1 MLERK
6 RILKVKEQIVR
17 DGQRVFIYEQPKT
30 GDVFTIADPDLRLDQ
45 LEAVQRDVAQLLEH
59 GLNPPAP
66 AKRNRQRRSPEHEI
80 STSLKSKLAAVNAA
94 GSSRR
99 RKLNFPCPCPTSPNF
114 KTVSAANSATK
125 ICCASRSRIRP
136 SRTRA
141 ARRRAHNQRLEFLGD
156 AVLQLVLTREL
167 YEKFPAFD
175 EGPLTKA
182 RAKLV
187 NRRTLAEH
195 ARALGLGAHLILSR
209 GEETHGGRERP
220 SALADAFEALL
231 GAIFLDGGFDAARE
245 FILREFSAGVRQVER
260 AADALKIRRA
270 NCRNCC
276 RRARRDAPEYQVV
289 SATGPDH
296 DRVFECTVQH
306 GGVELARGSGKSKKA
321 AESDAALAALKKL
334 RVQYRGTLRSISS
347 DHAVMP
353 PLTLLTYLNPC
364 WRRKSSAFS
373 ERTPALQCR

>member
-1 MLERK
+1 MSDLAAFQDR
-6 RILKVKEQIVR
+6 LGFQFR
-17 DGQRVFIYEQPKT
+17 DGHLLCLALTHPSV
-30 GDVFTIADPDLRLDQ
+30 AH
-45 LEAVQRDVAQLLEH
+45 EANTAM
-59 GLNPPAP
+59 
-66 AKRNRQRRSPEHEI
+66 
-80 STSLKSKLAAVNAA
+80 
-94 GSSRR
+94 
-99 RKLNFPCPCPTSPNF
+99 
-114 KTVSAANSATK
+114 
-125 ICCASRSRIRP
+125 
-136 SRTRA
+136 
-141 ARRRAHNQRLEFLGD
+141 AHNQRLEFLGD

-195 ARALGLGAHLILSR
+195 ARALGLGAHLILGH

-245 FILREFSAGVRQVER
+245 FILREFSPAFGKLSVLPTLENPKGELQE
-260 AADALKIRRA
+260 LLQ
-270 NCRNCC
+270 
-276 RRARRDAPEYQVV
+276 ARSPLAPEYQTV

-306 GGVELARGSGKSKKA
+306 DGVELARGSGKSKKA

-334 RVQYRGTLRSISS
+334 RGEPEIKADS
-347 DHAVMP
+347 
-353 PLTLLTYLNPC
+353 
-364 WRRKSSAFS
+364 
-373 ERTPALQCR
+373 